1 MLLRLLMHLILP
13 LGSFAATSCYG
24 DHGKQ
29 VDWFIVYKLPQLRN
43 KGEEAGMTYMYQDS
57 SSGGWVPGAT
67 LMNSTDSAVGQTVS
81 QLYKAFGMK
90 DVAYI
95 LYNDEP
101 ANISSSGSDRGHTK
115 GMLLLDKKQG
125 FWLVHSTPRFPP
137 PADQS
142 YDWPL
147 SAHRN
152 GQSFL
157 CVTYPYKQFGDIGQQ
172 LLYNT
177 ILPYDSS
184 IPEDFSVDFPELK
197 TAAEKGAVT
206 QPPWNRQVVLTSVG
220 GKQFTSF
227 SKHAHF
233 SDDLY
238 SGWVSQVLKSHLFVQ
253 FWQNSRGVLP
263 SNCSLPFHTYNIMEI
278 DISCAYSFSTHNDH
292 SKWCVTDGAGWAC
305 VGDMNRDVKEERRG
319 GGTVCVNDPN
329 VWKSFRS
336 LVSSYNNCTGP
347 VSYSRV

>member
-43 KGEEAGMTYMYQDS
+43 KGEEAGMTYVYQDS

-115 GMLLLDKKQG
+115 
-125 FWLVHSTPRFPP
+125 
-137 PADQS
+137 
-142 YDWPL
+142 
-147 SAHRN
+147 
-152 GQSFL
+152 
-157 CVTYPYKQFGDIGQQ
+157 GQQ